1 MLNLF
6 NNSICKA
13 FVLIFFM
20 HCNNVLAEQ
29 KIDFLETTGRA
40 VITDEES
47 LNDARRNSLEDA
59 IFLAAMQG
67 GAQIDGFSSVDR
79 ETNISDHFTVRPT
92 SKLLDFDIISESID
106 GNHYKTVIRAAVG
119 QLNSTK

>member
-1 MLNLF
+1 MRKLF
-6 NNSICKA
+6 NNSILKA
-13 FVLIFFM
+13 LVLIFCL
-20 HCNNVLAEQ
+20 HCNNALAEQ

-47 LNDARRNSLEDA
+47 LSVARRNSLEDA

-79 ETNISDHFTVRPT
+79 ETNISDHFT
-92 SKLLDFDIISESID
+92 LIS
-106 GNHYKTVIRAAVG
+106 V
-119 QLNSTK
+119 